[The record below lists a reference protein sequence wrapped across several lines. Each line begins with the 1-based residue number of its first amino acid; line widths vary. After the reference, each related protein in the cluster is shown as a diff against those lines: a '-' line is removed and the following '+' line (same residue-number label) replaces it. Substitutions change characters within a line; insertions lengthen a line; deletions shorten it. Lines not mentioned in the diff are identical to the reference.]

1 VEKMKY
7 WSIPMLYYNDH
18 IPDVELCKLGHDAK
32 EDGIDAST
40 KNIRNEYATKML
52 LFFPFLETS
61 DFPVFDNRWCFL
73 RECIS
78 NGVLYWDAARL
89 MQNIQDVE
97 NTKKIVTMKDELAK
111 KTENPNILVEHYMD
125 HGESE
130 EEEDRDFNAFH
141 DDDRNYDDVNLDL
154 IAEEFGIQDNLFQGV
169 ILGEN
174 VIGSLNSGMKE
185 SHIISDPISQNSSV
199 VLFENE
205 EERSHVHPEFGIGV
219 NQTQPCDVV
228 KVILNLDESQEIRG
242 TGENREN
249 GSLNWGNI
257 SDNSDF
263 NFNDFSL
270 SMKCC
275 IQHFNLDP
283 KEAAAFNM
291 ICSSF
296 MLSFLNDPAITKLE
310 QILRRK
316 MQQEF
321 YWEKGLIQD

>member
-1 VEKMKY
+1 MCGKMKY

-52 LFFPFLETS
+52 LLFFPFRETS
-61 DFPVFDNRWCFL
+61 DLPVFDNRWCFL

-111 KTENPNILVEHYMD
+111 KTENPNILVVEHYVD

-130 EEEDRDFNAFH
+130 EEEDRAFNAFH
-141 DDDRNYDDVNLDL
+141 DDDRNLDDDVNLDL
-154 IAEEFGIQDNLFQGV
+154 IAEEFGIQDHLFQGV

-185 SHIISDPISQNSSV
+185 
-199 VLFENE
+199 
-205 EERSHVHPEFGIGV
+205 
-219 NQTQPCDVV
+219 
-228 KVILNLDESQEIRG
+228 
-242 TGENREN
+242 
-249 GSLNWGNI
+249 
-257 SDNSDF
+257 
-263 NFNDFSL
+263 
-270 SMKCC
+270 
-275 IQHFNLDP
+275 
-283 KEAAAFNM
+283 
-291 ICSSF
+291 
-296 MLSFLNDPAITKLE
+296 
-310 QILRRK
+310 
-316 MQQEF
+316 
-321 YWEKGLIQD
+321 